1 MKKRGLIVATIVMVL
16 VLAVS
21 LTTATYAWFSSQ
33 ASATVDDLAITTKAA
48 DGLQIAMTN
57 TKKSIADLQSGELL
71 YENSKWIGETSTW
84 GSYLGFANIEQDEW
98 PDAVTN
104 NSAGNAINYNTGTF
118 KATADETAQTG
129 KKYYLAT
136 SHTNL
141 AAFATGVVYY
151 ELSGGT
157 YSKTADETANSGKTY
172 YTLSIGAFDKT
183 KSLEEIVAQTSAAG
197 FLKPTGYDSSITP
210 TGFDTAKVNV
220 DYFEFDMAITNVTD
234 IYKLG
239 MGIIVTATETSAGDQ
254 IYPGMVAA
262 SRIEVE
268 FYKGSESTQTGKVDS
283 KSIVELQP
291 YGGYVLGANNK
302 MSAPDDSKKDGNYK
316 FPIEDSATPI
326 DAATVWFVTVRIWIE
341 GTDNECK
348 NLTAGTGF
356 TVEIEFVYSKDSAV
370 DLAYDVDNTETNEY
384 TVQFS

>member
-239 MGIIVTATETSAGDQ
+239 MGIIVTATETSAGVIRCFEPELVCDMIKEAAIHPRFRRIFPEAGTKRNPADAQKLLFQQCPAQQIIADQ
-254 IYPGMVAA
+254 KILQIQNIAVAA
-262 SRIEVE
+262 QRLKFLPAIEPQNARQRQYHQE
-268 FYKGSESTQTGKVDS
+268 Y
-283 KSIVELQP
+283 
-291 YGGYVLGANNK
+291 A
-302 MSAPDDSKKDGNYK
+302 
-316 FPIEDSATPI
+316 
-326 DAATVWFVTVRIWIE
+326 
-341 GTDNECK
+341 K
-348 NLTAGTGF
+348 NRT
-356 TVEIEFVYSKDSAV
+356 
-370 DLAYDVDNTETNEY
+370 
-384 TVQFS
+384 